1 MITRRRITIVAVV
14 AALGLLIY
22 LTPRSEDA
30 DSTAALRRFLD
41 EIGLE
46 VSEREG
52 LPSSDGTLVLLAD
65 IREADATA
73 PLLDWAERGGNL
85 VVTDPASSIVGAV
98 GASSGETLGFVGNV
112 DLEPGCI
119 APAVVGVRRISVRST
134 DALLRADDPSL
145 VSCFPVRGDGA
156 LLLTRPYGAGT
167 VTLLGGA
174 SAFTND
180 LLREADNAALAAALT
195 SAGSEVVFGPPTA
208 GAPGPEGVWDVLPDG
223 ARAFLVALAAAAAA
237 FALVRARRLGGP
249 VVEAPIAPIPGS
261 DLVRAAGRLYRK
273 GRTTEYAG
281 ALMRQAAV
289 ARLSRRFVADDARD
303 LAGAVARQTD
313 TPRDHVERV
322 LAGPEPRT
330 DDDLMR
336 LSAELEALSAKA
348 EMRST

>member
-1 MITRRRITIVAVV
+1 MITRRRLTIVAVV
-14 AALGLLIY
+14 AALALLIY

-65 IREADATA
+65 IREVDATA
-73 PLLDWAERGGNL
+73 PLLDWAERGGHL
-85 VVTDPASSIVGAV
+85 VVTDPDSSIVGAV
-98 GASSGETLGFVGNV
+98 GATSGETLGFVGNV
-112 DLEPGCI
+112 DLEPACI
-119 APAVVGVRRISVRST
+119 APVVVGVGRISVRST
-134 DALLRADDPSL
+134 DAILRADDPSL
-145 VSCFPVRGDGA
+145 VSCFPVGDGA

-174 SAFTND
+174 SAFTNE

-195 SAGSEVVFGPPTA
+195 SSGSEVVFGPPTA
-208 GAPGPEGVWDVLPDG
+208 GAPEARGVWDVLPDG

-249 VVEAPIAPIPGS
+249 VVEAPITPIPGS

-273 GRTTEYAG
+273 GRATDYAG

-289 ARLSRRFVADDARD
+289 TRLSRRFVADDARD

-322 LAGPEPRT
+322 LAGAEPRT